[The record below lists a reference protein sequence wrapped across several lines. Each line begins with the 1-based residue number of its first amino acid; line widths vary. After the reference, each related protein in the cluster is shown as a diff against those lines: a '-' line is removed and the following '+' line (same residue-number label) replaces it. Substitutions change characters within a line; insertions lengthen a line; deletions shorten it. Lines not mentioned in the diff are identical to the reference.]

1 MGLLG
6 WVRGLFGKRGVVL
19 PCALCHCAIPEADFA
34 KGIAV
39 VIARQQYCKGCVEEI
54 TRRAGHR
61 NTPGWT
67 LSADVGSSS
76 TILLR

>member
-39 VIARQQYCKGCVEEI
+39 VIARQQYC
-54 TRRAGHR
+54 
-61 NTPGWT
+61 
-67 LSADVGSSS
+67 
-76 TILLR
+76 